1 MNLNLTYKLRLISEE
16 NLTGESIRSD
26 DDADSIY
33 AVDFHMDNHE
43 ACWNIEHVL
52 DPEKYHSEIKA
63 GLTPE
68 EIANVEDELRS
79 WLESRSAKGL
89 LLVREAMTLDV
100 IFKPTPKGLSFR
112 VLNREEKQ

>member
-1 MNLNLTYKLRLISEE
+1 
-16 NLTGESIRSD
+16 
-26 DDADSIY
+26 
-33 AVDFHMDNHE
+33 
-43 ACWNIEHVL
+43 VL
-52 DPEKYHSEIKA
+52 DPEKYRSEIKA

-100 IFKPTPKGLSFR
+100 TFKPTPKGLSFR
-112 VLNREEKQ
+112 VLNQEEKQ